1 MWQKGQLPRGV
12 HLDPFKSSHFKVTKR
27 SSWVDVLLVLVLCSF
42 AVASA
47 SWAIACASASWCTDA
62 ASCTAS
68 LQFCSWPLAEKAD
81 VPHIS
86 PPTSLPPRTTFFT
99 HFPRH
104 FYCHIFMAAWP
115 RLMHGPWM
123 CPLTASH
130 PQILSSTK
138 LEKVDNFQ
146 STPPAGVHKLKFS
159 LSACLSVHQCCS
171 TSSLQLFQWRQDHV
185 KPHIAGKRKTKG
197 RKEFKIVTS
206 VSHFWLAMFTSFE
219 ENYSSR
225 FCILQ

>member
-47 SWAIACASASWCTDA
+47 SWAMACASASWCTDA

-68 LQFCSWPLAEKAD
+68 LQFCSWPLAEEAD

-104 FYCHIFMAAWP
+104 FYCHIFMAACP

-146 STPPAGVHKLKFS
+146 STL
-159 LSACLSVHQCCS
+159 LLES
-171 TSSLQLFQWRQDHV
+171 TSWNSLCLLVHHAFNFSDQGGL
-185 KPHIAGKRKTKG
+185 
-197 RKEFKIVTS
+197 
-206 VSHFWLAMFTSFE
+206 
-219 ENYSSR
+219 
-225 FCILQ
+225 